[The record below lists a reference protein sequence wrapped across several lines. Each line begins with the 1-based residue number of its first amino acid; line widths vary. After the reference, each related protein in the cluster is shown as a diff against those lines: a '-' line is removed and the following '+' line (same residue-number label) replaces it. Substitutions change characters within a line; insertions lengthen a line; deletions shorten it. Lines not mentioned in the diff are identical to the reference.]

1 MIKKKRQ
8 QHNTAGFRTAHNS
21 GYTPLKRRIAADVS
35 GHCNA
40 TQQTVTTISYLW
52 TDKFEMKV

>member
-21 GYTPLKRRIAADVS
+21 GYTPLKRRIAADVMR
-35 GHCNA
+35 HIMEN
-40 TQQTVTTISYLW
+40 QQ
-52 TDKFEMKV
+52 

>member
-21 GYTPLKRRIAADVS
+21 GYTPLKRRIAADVELNRPLS
-35 GHCNA
+35 EAVDFC
-40 TQQTVTTISYLW
+40 
-52 TDKFEMKV
+52 